1 MLSGRGENLMEGFG
15 VHTSMWSMSWD
26 RAGAELAIAKAA
38 SYNVDFVEIA
48 LLNAVGVDAHHS
60 RKLLEKHNLGSV
72 CSLGERRLPGIPVRA
87 ISSSDQ
93 SLVD

>member
-1 MLSGRGENLMEGFG
+1 MLSGRVENLMEGFG

-48 LLNAVGVDAHHS
+48 LLNAAGVDAKAETLPIVS
-60 RKLLEKHNLGSV
+60 GLIGFIASDFNLFAFDLTLFGNFT
-72 CSLGERRLPGIPVRA
+72 
-87 ISSSDQ
+87 
-93 SLVD
+93 